1 MSECLVTN
9 VKMQSQWSL
18 LTVWSPSC
26 HTTTILPS
34 HMIRT
39 MPTWYCDSAGKMGQ
53 INCSASVFFLLVFL
67 GGICYQSLWCCQGA
81 ISSRPV
87 PSPAFGD
94 WAPPFL
100 LPPPPPQLH
109 GWKPGF
115 TSFISDFHSFF
126 FSVPLFYS
134 SAVLL
139 SVLCVDLTHTI
150 VVSPARPVGK

>member
-26 HTTTILPS
+26 HTTTVLPS

-39 MPTWYCDSAGKMGQ
+39 MPTWYCDSAGKVLQ
-53 INCSASVFFLLVFL
+53 INCSASVCFLLVFL

-100 LPPPPPQLH
+100 LPPPSSTSWMETRLH
-109 GWKPGF
+109 LIHFWF
-115 TSFISDFHSFF
+115 SFF
-126 FSVPLFYS
+126 FFFCPSVLLLCCPSLCVVCWSHPHHCCVTS
-134 SAVLL
+134 SA
-139 SVLCVDLTHTI
+139 
-150 VVSPARPVGK
+150 RW

>member
-26 HTTTILPS
+26 HTTTVLPS
-34 HMIRT
+34 HMIHT
-39 MPTWYCDSAGKMGQ
+39 MPTWYCDSAGKVLQ
-53 INCSASVFFLLVFL
+53 INCSASFFFLLVFL

-100 LPPPPPQLH
+100 LPP